1 MLLQKDTGEVKKVI
15 GESAIPD
22 VGEITKLV
30 TDPLSAFKD
39 VIGIIK
45 SQVTEIDDTFKK
57 IENTI
62 ASLSLSFGGMRNFAQ
77 SIRENILDA
86 TTGVMSLGGSLE
98 DVV

>member
-39 VIGIIK
+39 VIGIMK
-45 SQVTEIDDTFKK
+45 SSVVHIVMMYPYKK
-57 IENTI
+57 N
-62 ASLSLSFGGMRNFAQ
+62 
-77 SIRENILDA
+77 
-86 TTGVMSLGGSLE
+86 
-98 DVV
+98 